1 MNFSGNK
8 LLEGVNIPSWHSI
21 ADDDMV
27 NDNLDFLVV
36 AQYGRNPDRMG

>member
-8 LLEGVNIPSWHSI
+8 WSETVNVQPWHSI

-27 NDNLDFLVV
+27 NDNLDLLVV
-36 AQYGRNPDRMG
+36 PQYGRNPDRMG